1 MPEAFGSVVD
11 LFHDFVAVGGFLVK
25 KDEDSNAYVAFL
37 GFFKP
42 ACSCLVFSFCCHRIS
57 NLYCIW
63 VILIFYRNILQ
74 GIILQNVVTKMAN
87 DSIIEVKNL
96 TKMFND
102 FVAVD
107 NISFDVK
114 KGEIFGLLGP
124 NGAGKSTTLR
134 VLSTLAAPTKGTA
147 TIGGYDIVKDG
158 TEVRKLI
165 GIVSEKMIMYNRLT
179 ARENLVFFGS
189 LFNLPKDDLN
199 KRIDELLELVQL
211 TKWKNAQVG
220 TFSTGMRQRM
230 NVIRALLNMPQ
241 VLFLDEPTLGLDPQ
255 SSVEIR
261 EFIKKLN
268 RENGTSIIVTTHMMV
283 DADLL
288 CDRIGIMD
296 HAKIVALDT
305 STNLKKMISGADTT
319 ILKLEI
325 GNLSPQIFQ
334 AVQDC
339 KCVDN
344 VSQENSL
351 HLRVISHG
359 QEAFDNVI
367 DAIRTADGKINSMEN
382 LQPTLEDVFL
392 HITGHQVRDSADQKI
407 PIEQHRHYGAAPNRI
422 R

>member
-1 MPEAFGSVVD
+1 
-11 LFHDFVAVGGFLVK
+11 
-25 KDEDSNAYVAFL
+25 
-37 GFFKP
+37 
-42 ACSCLVFSFCCHRIS
+42 
-57 NLYCIW
+57 
-63 VILIFYRNILQ
+63 
-74 GIILQNVVTKMAN
+74 MAN
-87 DSIIEVKNL
+87 SSTIEVNNEVTVAANAPVIEVKNL

-107 NISFDVK
+107 KISFDVK

-134 VLSTLAAPTKGTA
+134 MLSTLAQPTAGTA
-147 TIGGYDIVKDG
+147 TIGGYDIIKDH

-179 ARENLVFFGS
+179 ARENLIFFGS
-189 LFNLPKDDLN
+189 LFDLPKDVLN

-268 RENGTSIIVTTHMMV
+268 RENGTTIIVTTHMMV

-305 STNLKKMISGADTT
+305 STNLKKTISGADTT
-319 ILKLEI
+319 ILNLEI
-325 GNLSPQIFQ
+325 GNLSASIIE
-334 AVQDC
+334 AIRAC
-339 KCVDN
+339 KCVDA
-344 VSQENSL
+344 VSQENSM
-351 HLRVISHG
+351 HLRIISHG
-359 QEAFDNVI
+359 QEAFDSVI
-367 DAIRTADGKINSMEN
+367 DAVRGEGGKIVSMEN
-382 LQPTLEDVFL
+382 QQPTLEDVFL
-392 HITGHQVRDSADQKI
+392 HITGHEVRDSADQKI
-407 PIEQHRHYGAAPNRI
+407 PMATHRHLGSPQKGRI